1 MKLMHGV
8 KLGFSFSLMLVVSA
22 CATLTDE
29 SMSGKPA
36 VANNGGV
43 TVGRATNAPT
53 NGGTIAP
60 SYSNTGINKS
70 ANSASQSDVI
80 RSLLSTA
87 KKQRD
92 NKQYANATATLDRAV
107 RIAPKEPEPFKQLAE
122 VRFEQFRIR
131 TKRVSKSRD
140 SFRKLHLLRWCSKLG
155 RLYCLIQR
163 SAWPGMLSAMG
174 EPPLAPAT
182 EMNAAT
188 AAATPGSRAS
198 ATCRS
203 GAPLL

>member
-36 VANNGGV
+36 AANNNGV
-43 TVGRATNAPT
+43 TVGHATNAPT

-107 RIAPKEPEPFKQLAE
+107 RIAPKDPEPFKQLAE
-122 VRFEQFRIR
+122 VRFEQGKYTESEQMARKALVLAGSQGKPGQRDYSSDYLADLWDI
-131 TKRVSKSRD
+131 VAESR
-140 SFRKLHLLRWCSKLG
+140 SRLG
-155 RLYCLIQR
+155 DQ
-163 SAWPGMLSAMG
+163 PGAKKAR
-174 EPPLAPAT
+174 E
-182 EMNAAT
+182 NAADL
-188 AAATPGSRAS
+188 RAN
-198 ATCRS
+198 
-203 GAPLL
+203 